1 MGLAVTKK
9 NLCST
14 CLSADEEA
22 DTERESASGSRDADL
37 ASAGRAAAG
46 GSSGD
51 ASRGGNSSDR
61 ASRDGGGSASH
72 RLVDRGTV
80 GVKVVSAGE
89 LS

>member
-1 MGLAVTKK
+1 M
-9 NLCST
+9 CST

-22 DTERESASGSRDADL
+22 DTKGEGASGSRDADL

-61 ASRDGGGSASH
+61 TSRDRGGSASH
-72 RLVDRGTV
+72 RLVDRSSV
-80 GVKVVSAGE
+80 QDQNVRQRMS
-89 LS
+89 